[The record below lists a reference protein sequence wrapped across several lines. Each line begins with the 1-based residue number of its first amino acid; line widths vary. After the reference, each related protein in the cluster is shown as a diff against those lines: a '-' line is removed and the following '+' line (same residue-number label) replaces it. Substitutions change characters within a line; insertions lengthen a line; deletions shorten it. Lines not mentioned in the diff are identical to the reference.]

1 MLRLKTSCWKTPR
14 FLPIIRGTVLLST
27 ALLLAIGC
35 KVGPDY
41 VGPPCPKIQNN
52 WSEVT
57 SEQKTGQDA
66 IVHNE
71 LPALD
76 DWWTVFNDPTMNLIL
91 KTVNEENLDIQ
102 IAAQRIYQAEMDY
115 RRARGDLFP
124 RIGAGA
130 SFNRTMFPGINSHQY
145 SSSWDLDITTASWE
159 IDVCGQIQRYIESYN
174 AAWQATVEDRNNVK
188 VLILAETARTYIQA
202 RLNQEL
208 ERIAQEDIR
217 DLETYLEKIRARHDA
232 GADCNVELVQAQAN
246 LATVKAT
253 LPTIQARYLACT
265 TRLASLMGA
274 TPERVDEL
282 LQQDVGLIPN
292 APDALAVGIPADII
306 RRRPDIRA
314 LERRIA
320 QQTALVG
327 VQQAELFPKFYVD
340 GAFGLQSAD
349 LGDLFRS
356 ESLTTTIM
364 PRVSWRVF
372 EFGRIRA
379 TIAKQESITEEMR
392 LEYQATVLEASEE
405 VNNAITQYVKLQ
417 ARYDEQLEAVRNYDE
432 ALKLS
437 LALYEAGKREYM
449 VVLDS
454 QRFLLSNRQTLATV
468 HAEAAS
474 AVVTLYAALG
484 GGWQVAPQAASSL
497 TAEYLRSDFVPN
509 ETLGSI
515 IPGEEIN
522 QQGPLSGRN
531 VPESIHKS
539 SIKQS
544 HPIALPPEGQANVS
558 PRRNSRLTNARQYPE
573 DPQPEPSIPAEQF
586 LQEEESTQDNENKTN
601 IDLDVIDGITDDVS
615 KFPIPEQRKS
625 ILRSSPARE
634 EKSEIDPLLAGLSA
648 KK

>member
-14 FLPIIRGTVLLST
+14 FLPIIRGTAILGT
-27 ALLLAIGC
+27 ALLLVSGC

-41 VGPPCPKIQNN
+41 AGPPCPKVQNN

-57 SEQKTGQDA
+57 NEQKSGQDTV
-66 IVHNE
+66 IHNE

-76 DWWTVFNDPTMNLIL
+76 DWWKVFNDPTMDLLL
-91 KTVNEENLDIQ
+91 KTVNEENIDIQ

-115 RRARGDLFP
+115 RRVRGDLFP
-124 RIGAGA
+124 RLGTGV
-130 SFNRTMFPGINSHQY
+130 SFNRSMLAGSPHPYG
-145 SSSWDLDITTASWE
+145 SSWDLDFGSTTASWE
-159 IDVCGQIQRYIESYN
+159 IDIFGQIHRYIESYS

-208 ERIAQEDIR
+208 ERITKEDIR

-246 LATVKAT
+246 LATVRAT

-274 TPERVDEL
+274 TPERIDEI
-282 LQQDVGLIPN
+282 LQQDVGVVPN

-327 VQQAELFPKFYVD
+327 VQQAELYPKFYVD
-340 GAFGLQSAD
+340 GVFGLQSAD

-356 ESLTTTIM
+356 ESLTATIM
-364 PRVSWRVF
+364 PRVSWRIF

-392 LEYQATVLEASEE
+392 LEYQQTVLQASEE
-405 VNNAITQYVKLQ
+405 VNNAITDYIKLQ
-417 ARYDEQLEAVRNYDE
+417 ARCDEQLEAVRNYDE

-454 QRFLLSNRQTLATV
+454 QRHLLANRETLATV
-468 HAEAAS
+468 HADVAS
-474 AVVTLYAALG
+474 SVVTLYAALG
-484 GGWQVAPQAASSL
+484 GGWQVDPQAASSL
-497 TAEYLRSDFVPN
+497 TAEFLRSDFVPY

-522 QQGPLSGRN
+522 QQGPLSGRA
-531 VPESIHKS
+531 VPNSIHES
-539 SIKQS
+539 SIKPS
-544 HPIALPPEGQANVS
+544 HPISLPPEGQS
-558 PRRNSRLTNARQYPE
+558 YTPLRKNSRLTNAKPYVEEVP
-573 DPQPEPSIPAEQF
+573 
-586 LQEEESTQDNENKTN
+586 EEENSTN
-601 IDLDVIDGITDDVS
+601 IDLEVIEGVKDDLS
-615 KFPIPEQRKS
+615 EFPIPERRKS
-625 ILRSSPARE
+625 IIRSSPAPVDE
-634 EKSEIDPLLAGLSA
+634 SEMDPLLAGLTSE
-648 KK
+648 

>member
-1 MLRLKTSCWKTPR
+1 MLLVS
-14 FLPIIRGTVLLST
+14 
-27 ALLLAIGC
+27 GC

-41 VGPPCPKIQNN
+41 VGPPCPRIQSN

-57 SEQKTGQDA
+57 SEQSTGQEA

-115 RRARGDLFP
+115 RRVRGDLFP
-124 RIGAGA
+124 RLGAGA
-130 SFNRTMFPGINSHQY
+130 SFGRNMLPGSPHQY
-145 SSSWDLDITTASWE
+145 SSAWNLDFGSTTASWE
-159 IDVCGQIQRYIESYN
+159 IDVCGQIRRYIESYG

-188 VLILAETARTYIQA
+188 VLILAETARTYISA
-202 RLNQEL
+202 RLNQQL

-246 LATVKAT
+246 LATVRAT

-320 QQTALVG
+320 QQTALIG
-327 VQQAELFPKFYVD
+327 VQQAELYPKFYVD
-340 GAFGLQSAD
+340 GVFGLQSAD

-356 ESLTTTIM
+356 ESLTATIM
-364 PRVSWRVF
+364 PRASWRIF

-379 TIAKQESITEEMR
+379 SIAKQESITEEMR

-405 VNNAITQYVKLQ
+405 VNNAITDYVKLQ

-474 AVVTLYAALG
+474 SVVTLYAALG
-484 GGWQVAPQAASSL
+484 GGWQVAPEAASSL
-497 TAEYLRSDFVPN
+497 TAEYLRSDFVPT

-522 QQGPLSGRN
+522 QQGPLSGRA
-531 VPESIHKS
+531 VPQSIHSS
-539 SIKQS
+539 SIKQT
-544 HPIALPPEGQANVS
+544 HPISLPPEGQS
-558 PRRNSRLTNARQYPE
+558 GSISRPKSRLTNARPFIE
-573 DPQPEPSIPAEQF
+573 DAP
-586 LQEEESTQDNENKTN
+586 EEENSTN
-601 IDLDVIDGITDDVS
+601 IDLEVIDGVTDDLS
-615 KFPIPEQRKS
+615 EFPIPTRKKS
-625 ILRSSPARE
+625 IIRSAPAQPE
-634 EKSEIDPLLAGLSA
+634 ESEMDPLLAGLAS

>member
-1 MLRLKTSCWKTPR
+1 M
-14 FLPIIRGTVLLST
+14 
-27 ALLLAIGC
+27 
-35 KVGPDY
+35 
-41 VGPPCPKIQNN
+41 
-52 WSEVT
+52 T
-57 SEQKTGQDA
+57 SEQKAGQEA

-76 DWWTVFNDPTMNLIL
+76 DWWRVFNDPTMDLIL
-91 KTVNEENLDIQ
+91 KTVNEENIDIQ

-115 RRARGDLFP
+115 RKARGDLFP
-124 RIGAGA
+124 RLGAGA
-130 SFNRTMFPGINSHQY
+130 SYNRSLLPGSPHPY
-145 SSSWDLDITTASWE
+145 SSSWGLDFGSTTASWE
-159 IDVCGQIQRYIESYN
+159 LDVCGQIQRYIESYS

-188 VLILAETARTYIQA
+188 VLILAETARTYISA

-246 LATVKAT
+246 LATVQAT

-265 TRLASLMGA
+265 TRLASLMGS
-274 TPERVDEL
+274 TPERVDEI
-282 LQQDVGLIPN
+282 LQQDEGVIPN
-292 APDALAVGIPADII
+292 APDALAVGIPADIL

-327 VQQAELFPKFYVD
+327 VQQAELYPKFYVD
-340 GAFGLQSAD
+340 GVFGLQSAD
-349 LGDLFRS
+349 LGDLFS
-356 ESLTTTIM
+356 TDSLTATVM
-364 PRVSWRVF
+364 PRVSWRIF

-379 TIAKQESITEEMR
+379 SIAKQESITEEMR
-392 LEYQATVLEASEE
+392 LEYQQAVLEASEE
-405 VNNAITQYVKLQ
+405 VNNAITDYVKLQ

-474 AVVTLYAALG
+474 SVVTLYAALG
-484 GGWQVAPQAASSL
+484 GGWQVAPEAASSL
-497 TAEYLRSDFVPN
+497 TAEYLRSDFVPY
-509 ETLGSI
+509 EALGTI

-522 QQGPLSGRN
+522 QQGPLSGRA
-531 VPESIHKS
+531 VPSSIHES

-544 HPIALPPEGQANVS
+544 HPIALPPEGQSNTPV
-558 PRRNSRLTNARQYPE
+558 RKNSRLTNASPYIEEVPE
-573 DPQPEPSIPAEQF
+573 E
-586 LQEEESTQDNENKTN
+586 DNSTN
-601 IDLDVIDGITDDVS
+601 IDLEVIDGVTDDLS
-615 KFPIPEQRKS
+615 EFPIPEQRKS
-625 ILRSSPARE
+625 ILRSKPAPADE
-634 EKSEIDPLLAGLSA
+634 SEMDPLLAGLAS

>member
-14 FLPIIRGTVLLST
+14 FLPIIPGAVLLST
-27 ALLLAIGC
+27 SLVLAVGC

-41 VGPPCPKIQNN
+41 AGPPCPKIQNN

-57 SEQKTGQDA
+57 SEKKTGQDA

-76 DWWTVFNDPTMNLIL
+76 DWWTVFNDPTMNLLL

-115 RRARGDLFP
+115 RKAHSELFP
-124 RIGAGA
+124 TIGGGA
-130 SFNRTMFPGINSHQY
+130 SFTRAMGAGSPHPYGSE
-145 SSSWDLDITTASWE
+145 WDLNITSASWV
-159 IDVCGQIQRYIESYN
+159 IDVFGQIQRAIESST
-174 AAWQATVEDRNNVK
+174 AAWQATVEERNNTK
-188 VLILAETARTYIQA
+188 VLMLAETAQTYINA

-246 LATVKAT
+246 LATVRAT

-265 TRLASLMGA
+265 TRLATLMGA
-274 TPERVDEL
+274 TPERVDEI
-282 LQQDVGLIPN
+282 LQQDEGLIPN
-292 APDALAVGIPADII
+292 APDALAVGIPADIL
-306 RRRPDIRA
+306 RRRPDIRE
-314 LERRIA
+314 LERKIA
-320 QQTALVG
+320 QQTALIG
-327 VQQAELFPKFYVD
+327 VEQAELYPHFYVD
-340 GAFGLQSAD
+340 GVFGLQSAELD
-349 LGDLFRS
+349 DLFRS
-356 ESLTTTIM
+356 ESLAASIM
-364 PRVSWRVF
+364 PKVSWRIF

-379 TIAKQESITEEMR
+379 SIAKQESVTEAMR
-392 LEYQATVLEASEE
+392 LEYQKAVLKASEE

-417 ARYDEQLEAVRNYDE
+417 ARYEEQLEAVRNYDE

-454 QRFLLSNRQTLATV
+454 QRYLLSNRQTLATV

-484 GGWQVAPQAASSL
+484 GGWQVAPQASSSL

-544 HPIALPPEGQANVS
+544 HPISLPPEGQADVL
-558 PRRNSRLTNARQYPE
+558 PRRNSRLTNATPYSE
-573 DPQPEPSIPAEQF
+573 DLQPEPSVPAEQF
-586 LQEEESTQDNENKTN
+586 LQEEEGTQDDENTTN

-625 ILRSSPARE
+625 IIRSAPARA
-634 EKSEIDPLLAGLSA
+634 EKSEIDPLLAGLAS
-648 KK
+648 KR

>member
-1 MLRLKTSCWKTPR
+1 MLRLKTSYWKNPR
-14 FLPIIRGTVLLST
+14 FSPIIRGTVLLS
-27 ALLLAIGC
+27 AAMLLAAGC

-41 VGPPCPKIQNN
+41 VGPPCPRIQNN

-57 SEQKTGQDA
+57 SEQKTGQEA

-76 DWWTVFNDPTMNLIL
+76 DWWKVFNDPTMDLIL

-102 IAAQRIYQAEMDY
+102 MAAQRIYQAEMDY
-115 RRARGDLFP
+115 RRVRGDLFP
-124 RIGAGA
+124 RLGAGA
-130 SFNRTMFPGINSHQY
+130 SFNRTMLPGSPHPY
-145 SSSWDLDITTASWE
+145 SSSWNLDFGSTMASWE
-159 IDVCGQIQRYIESYN
+159 IDVCGQIHRYIESYD

-188 VLILAETARTYIQA
+188 VLILAETARTYISA

-208 ERIAQEDIR
+208 ERIAKEDIR

-246 LATVKAT
+246 LATVRAT
-253 LPTIQARYLACT
+253 LPTIQARFLACT
-265 TRLASLMGA
+265 TRLASLMGT
-274 TPERVDEL
+274 TPERVVEI
-282 LQQDVGLIPN
+282 LQQDEGLIPN
-292 APDALAVGIPADII
+292 APDALAVGIPADIL

-320 QQTALVG
+320 QQTALIG
-327 VQQAELFPKFYVD
+327 VQQAELYPKFYVD
-340 GAFGLQSAD
+340 GVFGLQSAD

-364 PRVSWRVF
+364 PRVSWRIF

-392 LEYQATVLEASEE
+392 LEYQQTVLEASEE
-405 VNNAITQYVKLQ
+405 VNNAITDYVKLQ

-454 QRFLLSNRQTLATV
+454 QRYLLSNRQTLATV

-474 AVVTLYAALG
+474 SVVTLYAALG

-497 TAEYLRSDFVPN
+497 TADYLRSDFVPY
-509 ETLGSI
+509 ESLGAV

-522 QQGPLSGRN
+522 HQGPLSGRA

-539 SIKQS
+539 SIKQE
-544 HPIALPPEGQANVS
+544 HPIALPPEGQTNTPS
-558 PRRNSRLTNARQYPE
+558 RKNSRLTNARPYMENEPE
-573 DPQPEPSIPAEQF
+573 EKN
-586 LQEEESTQDNENKTN
+586 TTN
-601 IDLDVIDGITDDVS
+601 IDLEVIEEASDDLS
-615 KFPIPEQRKS
+615 DFPIPEQRKS
-625 ILRSSPARE
+625 ILRSKPAPADE
-634 EKSEIDPLLAGLSA
+634 SEMDPLLAGLTS